1 MDPLFVNTTESLF
14 AAPCAAEVA
23 GFGIGLGLLAAT
35 LVASGAAL
43 YLGWCRSLPP
53 SSCPYCDKPFKKEVL
68 REHLQG
74 CEEHLKHYAPQGRGG
89 IAQEMRREVFYE
101 RSARR
106 LPSP

>member
-1 MDPLFVNTTESLF
+1 MDPLFVNTTQQSLF

-23 GFGIGLGLLAAT
+23 GFGVSLGLLAAT
-35 LVASGAAL
+35 LVAGGAAL
-43 YLGWCRSLPP
+43 YLGWCRRSP
-53 SSCPYCDKPFKKEVL
+53 SSCPYCDKPFEKGVL

-106 LPSP
+106 LP